1 MPGSNGVPVAT
12 FVRLLVLDRD
22 REANAVCVCVWLPR
36 CYPASWSG
44 ASCCYEAT
52 GCFDAESTMQTM
64 WDYAAGLCALSLS
77 LSLSLSLCS

>member
-52 GCFDAESTMQTM
+52 VMNQHNLLLCHCVIPPATRTNAS
-64 WDYAAGLCALSLS
+64 AA
-77 LSLSLSLCS
+77 